1 MKQYYPSSAGPSFA
15 WCHRNW
21 FNEFS
26 ARFCTRAKGALNA
39 SIAFTFSTILALPLS
54 AQMLPGVCPGD
65 DPILSNNCASA
76 CVLCDVYSF
85 QSNNNTITNGLQ
97 IPPSFCPGQAIS
109 PQNVQ
114 WVGFVAGTPDLQMTV
129 RPTNCMLANNQGLQF
144 GVWGT
149 ANCSGFTLVSNCIY
163 QAPPDSTST
172 LIMNGLTVGGTYF
185 LVVDGFNN
193 DVCDFEVQFV
203 QGSTTAPP
211 VFEVPQIIPGASP
224 PYCTGTP
231 FPFSASS
238 VPNAGQYE
246 WKLNGTFIGQGQD
259 VQVTFPSIG
268 SYNLCVTASNAC
280 HPAGTQSC
288 TTINVGP
295 SFLQSVF
302 ATVCTE
308 ELPFVYEGFAFN
320 TTGVFD
326 IPVIQPNG
334 CVQLVRLTLNVIP
347 PVPPTFIQATICQGE
362 TYPFG
367 GQQLWLSGNYTQTF
381 PTANTG
387 CDSVVTLSLTVI
399 PTSFTFLGNITHC
412 SLDGPYYPGNYPYPI
427 QQSGPFTI
435 TLVGWQ
441 GCDSLVSGNLT
452 ILDPETLSVSEA
464 ICSGGFYVLEGD
476 TLFSAGTYYSTP
488 TGCNDTLIELSLEVL
503 PGSATLLEV
512 YICNGESYVLGD
524 SVYTAS
530 GTYVQIFPAVD
541 GCDSTVTLELSVLQP
556 QDTIQ
561 AAICA
566 GESYTLGGSTFTA
579 AGTYSLTLTG
589 STGCQ
594 SQVQLELDVLDV
606 PETLLVASICAGQS
620 YAVGNSLYTQSG
632 QYADTLA
639 AGNGCDSIVLLTLE
653 ILPDD
658 TVLIQAVICT
668 GETYDWDGQLF
679 GQAGQY
685 TRTLSNSLGCD
696 SVLLLTLEVLP
707 LDTMSLQAAICAGE
721 VYDWDGQLFDQ
732 AGQYTRTLSN
742 SLGCDSLLLLTL
754 EVLPPDTMSLQAAIC
769 AGEVYDWDGQLFN
782 QAGQYTRTLSN
793 SLGCDSVLILNLEAW
808 PASVTDLSISICEGE
823 GYVIGGDELMAAGTY
838 QYVLTGINGCDST
851 VNLELEVLPIY
862 SESLSIEI
870 CEGEVFELGG
880 GVYAVAGT
888 YMVLFT
894 ASNGC
899 DSIVTLELAVLPAA
913 SITLDTT
920 LCPGERLQVGPYD
933 FGEPTQFLLQ
943 FSGVNGCD
951 STVQLNLAYYDTI
964 VLSEVVIQPDRG
976 TLLGGSITVA
986 LTGGT
991 GPYTYRWSNGQDTNF
1006 ADFLRAGE
1014 HFLIVID
1021 AAGCLQTYY
1030 FTVPFN
1036 PGPQVPG
1043 IVIRNLGGG
1052 MLLAPN
1058 PFTNELQVSWPEGFA
1073 DRPVR
1078 LSFYNLLGQ
1087 VVWEWEASAGNEHTL
1102 QPALPAGVYWLA
1114 ATQDGELIGL
1124 EKAVRL
1130 H

>member
-1 MKQYYPSSAGPSFA
+1 M
-15 WCHRNW
+15 
-21 FNEFS
+21 
-26 ARFCTRAKGALNA
+26 
-39 SIAFTFSTILALPLS
+39 
-54 AQMLPGVCPGD
+54 
-65 DPILSNNCASA
+65 
-76 CVLCDVYSF
+76 
-85 QSNNNTITNGLQ
+85 
-97 IPPSFCPGQAIS
+97 
-109 PQNVQ
+109 
-114 WVGFVAGTPDLQMTV
+114 
-129 RPTNCMLANNQGLQF
+129 
-144 GVWGT
+144 
-149 ANCSGFTLVSNCIY
+149 
-163 QAPPDSTST
+163 
-172 LIMNGLTVGGTYF
+172 
-185 LVVDGFNN
+185 
-193 DVCDFEVQFV
+193 
-203 QGSTTAPP
+203 
-211 VFEVPQIIPGASP
+211 FEVPQIIPGASP

-268 SYNLCVTASNAC
+268 AYNLCVTASNAC

-288 TTINVGP
+288 MTINVEP
-295 SFLQSVF
+295 AFMQSVF

-326 IPVIQPNG
+326 IPVVQPNG

-347 PVPPTFIQATICQGE
+347 PVPPTFLQATICQGE

-367 GQQLWLSGNYTQTF
+367 GQQLWLSGDYTQTF
-381 PTANTG
+381 PSANTG

-452 ILDPETLSVSEA
+452 ILDPEMLSVSEA
-464 ICSGGFYVLEGD
+464 ICAGGFYVFEGD
-476 TLFSAGTYYSTP
+476 TLFTAGTYYSTL
-488 TGCNDTLIELSLEVL
+488 TWCSDTLVELSLEVL
-503 PGSATLLEV
+503 PGDTTLLEA
-512 YICNGESYVLGD
+512 YICNGESFLLGD

-530 GTYVQIFPAVD
+530 GTYVQVFSAAD

-561 AAICA
+561 AVICA

-579 AGTYSLTLTG
+579 AGTYNLTLTG

-594 SQVQLELDVLDV
+594 SQVQLELEVLDL
-606 PETLLVASICAGQS
+606 PETLLTASICTGQS
-620 YAVGNSLYTQSG
+620 YAIGNSLYTQGG

-639 AGNGCDSIVLLTLE
+639 ATNGCDSIVLLTLE

-658 TVLIQAVICT
+658 TVSIQAAICA
-668 GETYDWDGQLF
+668 GGVYDWDGQLIS
-679 GQAGQY
+679 QAGQY
-685 TRTLSNSLGCD
+685 TRTLVNSLGCD
-696 SVLLLTLEVLP
+696 STIL
-707 LDTMSLQAAICAGE
+707 
-721 VYDWDGQLFDQ
+721 
-732 AGQYTRTLSN
+732 
-742 SLGCDSLLLLTL
+742 
-754 EVLPPDTMSLQAAIC
+754 
-769 AGEVYDWDGQLFN
+769 
-782 QAGQYTRTLSN
+782 
-793 SLGCDSVLILNLEAW
+793 LNLEIL
-808 PASVTDLSISICEGE
+808 PASVTDLSVAICEGE
-823 GYVIGGDELMAAGTY
+823 GYSIGGDELMAAGTY
-838 QYVLTGINGCDST
+838 QYVLTGINGCDSIVNLELEVLPGDAT
-851 VNLELEVLPIY
+851 LLEAYICNGESFLLGDSVYTASGTYVQVFSAADGCDSTVTLELSVLQPQDTIQAVICAGESYTLGGSTFTAAGTYNLTLTGSTGCQSQVQLELEVLDLPETLLTASICTGQSYAIGNSLYTQGGQYADTLAATNGCDSIVLLTLEILPDDTVSIQAAICAGGVYDWDGQLISQAGQYTRTLVNSLGCDSTILLNLEILPASVTDLSVAICEGEGYSIGGDELMVPGTYQYVLTSINGCDSIVNLELEVLPIFNAY
-862 SESLSIEI
+862 LAIEI
-870 CEGEVFELGG
+870 CEGEAFELGG
-880 GVYAVAGT
+880 MEFFAAGT
-888 YMVLFT
+888 YEVPFT

-899 DSIVTLELAVLPAA
+899 DSIVNLELAVLPAVSTA
-913 SITLDTT
+913 LDTT

-964 VLSEVVIQPDRG
+964 ALSEVVIQPDRG
-976 TLLGGSITVA
+976 TILGGSITVA

-1021 AAGCLQTYY
+1021 AAGCLQTFY

-1058 PFTNELQVSWPEGFA
+1058 PFTNELQVSWPEEFA

-1087 VVWEWEASAGNEHTL
+1087 VVWEWEAAAGNEHNL